1 MFQLLDSLLPSLLVL
16 APALGAQDAEAPAKA
31 SETAPLARY
40 VRLVEEGSEVQLQIA
55 ERHFVRA
62 AGEGGVESPRVVLVA
77 AMHVGEPAFYAAL
90 QKRLNGLDDVLFEGV
105 GAAPL
110 AVDVAAAG
118 TTPASW
124 AIAATRRRMRVA
136 ATLLARHRG
145 EHGQYPELLN
155 EVLPAAD
162 ATPHGY
168 DAVSDAWGRPL
179 VYRVHP
185 PAEAGGEATFALGSL
200 GADGR
205 EGGERSAR
213 DLWFHEQRPV
223 EEHETE
229 GRKGIQQ
236 DLAVALGL
244 VFQLDAMSDLSP
256 KWRNVDATFTQVQDW
271 LEDDGAS
278 LQLESLD
285 GGSMLTS
292 FMGRALRLIGFSDT
306 MSGLV
311 RMVGIEVLARA
322 EALLQDPQV
331 GSDPDTEELVRLVR
345 RAAEL
350 GLQPAQEESPV
361 LRAQEELRMIEH
373 LCHQIDS
380 LPGGGGSTRTWEL
393 GVARRE
399 ARERL
404 QQALEWEEAAA
415 REAAGWSRNGT
426 ELWLGRGSETS
437 PDGED

>member
-1 MFQLLDSLLPSLLVL
+1 MFQLLDSFLPGLLVL

-62 AGEGGVESPRVVLVA
+62 AGEEGVESPRVVLVA
-77 AMHVGEPAFYAAL
+77 AMHVGEPSFYEAL

-118 TTPASW
+118 TSPASW

-155 EVLPAAD
+155 EILPAAD

-205 EGGERSAR
+205 EGGERSGR

-322 EALLQDPQV
+322 EALLQDPPEEMAATMGVLLERRNAIVLEALEAATLPRKRAGSRSV
-331 GSDPDTEELVRLVR
+331 GVLYG
-345 RAAEL
+345 AAHQGAFQAALESWGYEAVEDAETWRVAARVDLDDL
-350 GLQPAQEESPV
+350 GLP
-361 LRAQEELRMIEH
+361 RAQVDWTRRM
-373 LCHQIDS
+373 L
-380 LPGGGGSTRTWEL
+380 
-393 GVARRE
+393 
-399 ARERL
+399 
-404 QQALEWEEAAA
+404 
-415 REAAGWSRNGT
+415 SRQ
-426 ELWLGRGSETS
+426 LDDLGR
-437 PDGED
+437 